1 MRIEE
6 GLHVFTKQTKENFIA
21 VTTLISLL
29 QHLGI
34 FKKKDLSTNSLH
46 WRSFFFLNGVHLG
59 CDQACF
65 CLLCCPIWPG
75 WLAIDWQPLDNMPI
89 DNHFSSPVMI
99 KCLLIAGDHRFHFHC
114 YACFPNEDGRFSNY
128 YFPSCSQQNFRKRFM
143 TMWTL
148 DKDHQLVFATS
159 VVVVSPNLERVIW
172 GDQKSAI
179 PPHQSH
185 SSRIWPYWKANGSHT
200 LSNKLDQ

>member
-1 MRIEE
+1 MYYKRESLSDKGLMRIEE

-89 DNHFSSPVMI
+89 DNHFSSPLMI
-99 KCLLIAGDHRFHFHC
+99 KCLLIARDQRFYFHC
-114 YACFPNEDGRFSNY
+114 YPCFPGNEDGHFSND
-128 YFPSCSQQNFRKRFM
+128 YFPSCCLF
-143 TMWTL
+143 
-148 DKDHQLVFATS
+148 
-159 VVVVSPNLERVIW
+159 
-172 GDQKSAI
+172 SA
-179 PPHQSH
+179 
-185 SSRIWPYWKANGSHT
+185 K
-200 LSNKLDQ
+200 LS